1 MQILVHKLS
10 SLVRFVHDEHLQLL
24 KQHENVERK
33 ANIVWRDDIRVYTVT
48 LIPCAKAVLS
58 RRGASVTQQRCFG
71 AV

>member
-33 ANIVWRDDIRVYTVT
+33 ANII
-48 LIPCAKAVLS
+48 
-58 RRGASVTQQRCFG
+58 
-71 AV
+71 